1 MQDNKE
7 DMYEAQD
14 TLNAEVGSF
23 EMIPHW
29 ILFHERATPNAI
41 RLYLV
46 LRSFAM
52 GKGSAFPSRRRLS
65 DSMQTSIPTVD
76 QARRVLASI
85 GAIRVSERRHPN
97 GDQSSNLYL
106 VAWNEETFFTGSK
119 ENSTTPSKESLLPLE
134 RKLGTEANQFNTNE
148 IEPYGRTLV
157 QKPIHPDL
165 GFLEF
170 WAIYP
175 RRSGKGHARAAWEKA
190 VRKET
195 ARDIIAGAAR
205 YRDDPNRE
213 KEFTAMPA
221 TWLNGERWGDE
232 PLPAKATRSSQ
243 KLTEVEALIERA
255 KQRDLMGDTRKE
267 IG

>member
-1 MQDNKE
+1 MQDNK
-7 DMYEAQD
+7 DDFYEAQD

-52 GKGSAFPSRRRLS
+52 GKGSAFPSRKTLS
-65 DSMQTSIPTVD
+65 KAMQTSIPTVD
-76 QARRVLASI
+76 QARKVLVDMNAV
-85 GAIRVSERRHPN
+85 RVSERWHPN

-106 VAWNEETFFTGSK
+106 VAWTEESFFTGSK
-119 ENSTTPSKESLLPLE
+119 ETITTPSKEFLLPSE
-134 RKLGTEANQFNTNE
+134 RNLHTEVNQFNTNQ
-148 IEPYGRTLV
+148 IEPHGKTIVR
-157 QKPIHPDL
+157 KPVEPDF
-165 GFLEF
+165 GFVEF
-170 WAIYP
+170 WSCYP
-175 RRSGKGHARAAWEKA
+175 RRSGKGHARTAWVKA
-190 VRKET
+190 ITKDT
-195 ARDIIAGAAR
+195 PGDIIAGAVR

-221 TWLNGERWGDE
+221 TWLNGERWADE
-232 PLPAKATRSSQ
+232 PLPVKGTKSSQ
-243 KLTEVEALIERA
+243 KATEIQGLIERA
-255 KQRDLMGDTRKE
+255 ALRDSSVKE